1 MSTPTSTPTGTTDEV
16 TRGGHTDGAGAT
28 RWPAPVSTPTAL
40 AGGPLTERAR
50 HGIGRTCRD
59 LRFAAERPP
68 GLLEHLAYARRGE
81 WTEQLDG
88 PLRTAAAAYALAIA
102 IPVSIAAYFLAWCVA
117 RPGRFA
123 TALTVG
129 IAVTSTLARLPVVG
143 ALIPGWVHL

>member
-1 MSTPTSTPTGTTDEV
+1 MSTPTTTDEAG
-16 TRGGHTDGAGAT
+16 RGGHSGGAGVN
-28 RWPAPVSTPTAL
+28 RWPAPVSTPTGL
-40 AGGPLTERAR
+40 AGGSLTERAR

-68 GLLEHLAYARRGE
+68 GLLEHLAYAWCGE

-88 PLRTAAAAYALAIA
+88 PRRTAAAAYAWAVA
-102 IPVSIAAYFLAWCVA
+102 IPVSIAAYLLAWCVA

-123 TALTVG
+123 TALAVG